1 MDEANETVVYLQK
14 RRAMA
19 THQFNA
25 VRQVYAVK
33 IQRVARGF
41 LARAVVL
48 GLRRDRAAVF
58 IQRLV
63 RGRST
68 RRQFLARKLQATVA
82 NTVLGLRALNKV
94 QQLGLPMDSNVL
106 DCIKASIGIQ
116 KRWRLAFRR
125 VLHNVGHVRD
135 DARWRAALRAT
146 FRRVA
151 WTVAKMMSILRFWR
165 KAVSFHLLTAMNP
178 RRRKSSISKL
188 TAGVHAL
195 GTTRRYSSLSVL
207 EEFTKLDHGDHV
219 IENVSFFSQAP
230 KAWYTRH
237 VVADAEPSPAK
248 DDARGAKVVK
258 LGSLKH
264 SRQVRS
270 SSLPQSSEWSR
281 RAMEEKRQKPNAGLD
296 DAFTAVVIAAPTPW
310 KSNSTTAA
318 VATTTTTESLPYAVE
333 SKRKSLENERAADA
347 AYFEASERQKK
358 ERQRILE
365 AKLDARRQA
374 RARRAEALRRVKW
387 MPAKKAQRGDPTAN
401 LHSVVAGAVAAA
413 SPSTKTSPAPR
424 PLIDAA
430 KASVPSIKTTQS
442 PSPVRV
448 IPAVEATAEPLI
460 ATQAAPS
467 LEIFPDAVAARA
479 PLIETD
485 SSPASMLGASS
496 NPAAG
501 SSWALSEEAI
511 VATVI
516 ATAIAKS
523 ATPTRL

>member
-1 MDEANETVVYLQK
+1 MDEANEMVVYLQK

-25 VRQVYAVK
+25 VQQVYAVK

-48 GLRRDRAAVF
+48 RLRRDRAAVL

-68 RRQFLARKLQATVA
+68 RRQFLAMKLRATVA

-106 DCIKASIGIQ
+106 DRIKASIRIQ

-125 VLHNVGHVRD
+125 VLQNVGHVRD
-135 DARWRAALRAT
+135 DARRRVALRAT
-146 FRRVA
+146 FRRAA
-151 WTVAKMMSILRFWR
+151 WTVAKTMSILRFWR

-188 TAGVHAL
+188 AAGVHAL
-195 GTTRRYSSLSVL
+195 GTTRRYRSFSAL
-207 EEFTKLDHGDHV
+207 EEFTKQLDHGDHV

-237 VVADAEPSPAK
+237 VVSDAKPSPAK
-248 DDARGAKVVK
+248 DDGRKVVK

-264 SRQVRS
+264 SRQFRS

-296 DAFTAVVIAAPTPW
+296 DGAVDAAVAAPIPW
-310 KSNSTTAA
+310 KNNATTAA
-318 VATTTTTESLPYAVE
+318 VATESPPPYAVE
-333 SKRKSLENERAADA
+333 SSKRKSLENERAADA
-347 AYFEASERQKK
+347 AYFEAGERQKK
-358 ERQRILE
+358 ERQHILE
-365 AKLDARRQA
+365 AKLDARRLA

-387 MPAKKAQRGDPTAN
+387 MPAKKAQRGDPAAN
-401 LHSVVAGAVAAA
+401 LQSVVAGAVAAA

-430 KASVPSIKTTQS
+430 NASAPSIKTTQS
-442 PSPVRV
+442 PVRV
-448 IPAVEATAEPLI
+448 IPALEPATAEPLI
-460 ATQAAPS
+460 ATQAAP
-467 LEIFPDAVAARA
+467 LIDA
-479 PLIETD
+479 D
-485 SSPASMLGASS
+485 SSPASMLGTSS

-501 SSWALSEEAI
+501 SSCALSAEAI

-523 ATPTRL
+523 ATPRRL